1 MKQETRRELINGFCS
16 AFIESNDED
25 TDKSYVP
32 SFLYNDRKAGKKL
45 LSAIEDELLNC
56 TKFDISVAFI
66 TMSGIEPLLLTLKE
80 LEKKGVQGRILT
92 TDYLAFSDPAALR
105 KLAEFSNIKVKL
117 YTCTT
122 DTGFHTKGYIFQNAD
137 VYHIILGS
145 SNWTAKALT
154 VNHEWNTRLIS
165 GEEGPFIEE
174 LRQEFDT
181 LWKESKPLEKV
192 IDSYETL
199 WSVAKRVREK
209 AQELGLDGTEDQRSL
224 KPNMMQKEFVK
235 RISELYES
243 KENRA
248 LLISATGTGK
258 TYAAAFAVQKI
269 KPENVLFIVHRGQIA
284 KQARRSFK
292 RILGKQYRSY
302 GLLSG
307 TSKDYDSDCLFATM
321 QTMSQKETLDYYDP
335 DRFNLIIIDEVHR
348 TGAESYKKIME
359 YFKPRFW
366 LGMTAS
372 PDRPDGFDIY
382 KLFDHNIAYE
392 IRLETALSYDLL
404 CPFHYF
410 GISDINIDDGILKNP
425 RAFNLLTSNQR
436 IKHIIDMA
444 NFYGHSGNRVQG
456 LIFCSRV
463 DECEELSSK
472 FNNLYKKN
480 GQKYKTIALSA
491 KSSSVEEREDA
502 IKRLTQAED
511 NEDSLDYIFTV
522 DLFNEGVDI
531 PEVNQVILLRPTQSS
546 IIFIQQ
552 LGRGLRKAENK
563 DFVVVLDFIGN
574 YQNNFLIPI
583 ALSGDQSYNKD
594 NMRRFMAVGRKLIPG
609 ASTIHFD
616 EITRKRIYKAI
627 SAANTQSV
635 NLINDAYVIL
645 RNKLGRIPNLMDF
658 EKYNSIDVIKIFEK
672 FGSYYSFLKKRE
684 KKDFKT
690 RISSEAEEMLCFF
703 SKELGRAQRISEV
716 IVLENILANKGNLLK
731 HLRLTLSNEY
741 GIKLSL
747 SHERNVFTV
756 LTNGFQANEGLKK
769 NHSNCIFIESDGK
782 GDWRASALFKNIVSK
797 NPALRDFLKDLV
809 AFMKDRYQ
817 KHYSA
822 HYKDTDLTLNEK
834 YTYADVCRLLNWT
847 KNINAQNIGGYRYDA
862 ETKTLPV
869 FINYHKDPNNKNG
882 QNYKDRF
889 VSNPRITALSKAN
902 RKPNSKDADHIYKRK
917 PEDKDNRIYLFV
929 RRDKKDKGE
938 AQSFY
943 FLGEV
948 FAQEPPKEV
957 ILGNNQPA
965 FEINY
970 RLDVP
975 VRQDIY
981 DYLTAEIE
989 E

>member
-1 MKQETRRELINGFCS
+1 MNQETRSGLINGFCS
-16 AFIESNDED
+16 AFIESNDAEAD
-25 TDKSYVP
+25 QSYVP
-32 SFLYNDRKAGKKL
+32 SFLYNDKKNGKKL
-45 LSAIEDELLNC
+45 LTVIEDELLNC

-66 TMSGIEPLLLTLKE
+66 TKGGIEPLLQTLQE
-80 LEKKGVQGRILT
+80 LERKKIPGRILT

-105 KLAEFSNIKVKL
+105 KLAEFTNIKVKI

-145 SNWTAKALT
+145 SNWTDKALAI
-154 VNHEWNTRLIS
+154 NHEWNTRLIS
-165 GEEGPFIEE
+165 GEDGPFIEE
-174 LRQEFDT
+174 LSKEFNK
-181 LWKESKPLEKV
+181 LWKESKPLDKA
-192 IDSYETL
+192 IDAYETL
-199 WSVAKRVREK
+199 WSVTKRVREE
-209 AQELGLDGTEDQRSL
+209 AQELTLVDKSEKKL
-224 KPNMMQKEFVK
+224 LPNIMQEEFIRRV
-235 RISELYES
+235 SELYES
-243 KENRA
+243 KEKRA

-258 TYAAAFAVQKI
+258 TYAAAFAVKRI
-269 KPENVLFIVHRGQIA
+269 KPKRMLFIVHRGQIA
-284 KQARRSFK
+284 KQAQQSFMK
-292 RILGKQYRSY
+292 ILGKQYRSY

-307 TSKDYDSDCLFATM
+307 TNKDYESDCLFATM
-321 QTMSQKETLDYYDP
+321 QTMSQKEILEYYNPNSFD
-335 DRFNLIIIDEVHR
+335 FIIIDEVHR

-359 YFKPRFW
+359 YFNPRFW
-366 LGMTAS
+366 LGMTAT
-372 PDRPDGFDIY
+372 PDRPDNFDVY
-382 KLFDHNIAYE
+382 ALFDHNIAYE
-392 IRLETALSYDLL
+392 IRLEDALTHDLL

-410 GISDINIDDGILKNP
+410 GITDIKIGDKDLKDKKKS
-425 RAFNLLTSNQR
+425 FNRLTNNR
-436 IKHIIDMA
+436 RVKHIIEMA

-472 FNNLYKKN
+472 FNKLYKKN
-480 GQKYKTIALSA
+480 GQKYKTIALSSQSA
-491 KSSSVEEREDA
+491 AIDAREDA
-502 IKRLTQAED
+502 IRRLTQAED

-546 IIFIQQ
+546 IVFIQQ
-552 LGRGLRKAENK
+552 LGRGLRKANNK
-563 DFVVVLDFIGN
+563 DYVVVLDFIGN

-635 NLINDAYVIL
+635 KLITDAYISL
-645 RNKLGRIPNLMDF
+645 KNKLGRIPQLLDF
-658 EKYNSIDVIKIFEK
+658 ETYNSIEVIKIFEK
-672 FGSYYSFLKKRE
+672 FGSYYTFLREKE

-690 RISSEAEEMLCFF
+690 RISLEAEEMLRFF

-716 IVLENILANKGNLLK
+716 IVLENILANRSDLLK
-731 HLRLTLSNEY
+731 QLRKTLFNEY
-741 GIKLSL
+741 GITS
-747 SHERNVFTV
+747 SPAHEKNVFTV
-756 LTNGFQANEGLKK
+756 LTNGFQTNEGLEKS
-769 NHSNCIFIESDGK
+769 HSNCVFIESDGK
-782 GDWRASALFKNIVSK
+782 GDWKPSALFKNTLAK
-797 NPALRDFLKDLV
+797 NPALLEFFKELI
-809 AFMKDRYQ
+809 AFMKDRYK
-817 KHYSA
+817 KHYST

-834 YTYADVCRLLNWT
+834 YTYADVCRLLNWS
-847 KNINAQNIGGYRYDA
+847 KNITAQNIGGYRYDP

-869 FINYHKDPNNKNG
+869 FINYHKDPKNKNG

-889 VSNPRITALSKAN
+889 VSIQRIIALSKAD
-902 RKPNSKDADHIYKRK
+902 RKLECKDANHIYKRK

-948 FAQEPPKEV
+948 FAIEPPKEV
-957 ILGNNQPA
+957 TLKNKKPA
-965 FEINY
+965 FEIDY

-975 VRQDIY
+975 VQQDIY
-981 DYLTAEIE
+981 DYLTAEIKE
-989 E
+989 